1 MSSDSQEL
9 FFIFSYNKNAENNGN
24 RDGNENIKRR
34 RMALFHIIKRICSFA
49 SSIVWSVFIQ
59 MCIRDRLRT
68 IDKKRLKDKV
78 CHLDREVL
86 QKVDQALKISLELDT

>member
-49 SSIVWSVFIQ
+49 SSIVWSVFILG
-59 MCIRDRLRT
+59 IDILLFLLEIPVRLYF
-68 IDKKRLKDKV
+68 KWK
-78 CHLDREVL
+78 
-86 QKVDQALKISLELDT
+86 QK